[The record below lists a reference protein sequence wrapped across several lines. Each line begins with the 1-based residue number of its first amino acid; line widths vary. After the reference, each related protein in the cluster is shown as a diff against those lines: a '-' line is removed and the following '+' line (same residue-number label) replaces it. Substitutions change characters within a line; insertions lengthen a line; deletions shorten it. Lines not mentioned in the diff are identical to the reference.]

1 VRNRRVGDGADGGDV
16 SRPINHDLRLLRE
29 PKSHAAATIDLGSGS
44 GSSVVAPI
52 DIVDEDS
59 GASGGSGTEA
69 PIVVSQGSSD
79 RKRCNTSKVWDDF
92 EPVYT
97 IKNNKRIKTGGKCH
111 WCKVTLSV
119 VSSSGTGCTDV

>member
-1 VRNRRVGDGADGGDV
+1 VRNRRVSDGDGGGDA

-52 DIVDEDS
+52 DLVDEDS
-59 GASGGSGTEA
+59 GARGNGTEA
-69 PIVVSQGSSD
+69 PTVVGQGSSNH
-79 RKRCNTSKVWDDF
+79 KRCNTSKVWDDF
-92 EPVYT
+92 EPVYM

-119 VSSSGTGCTDV
+119 VSSSGTRCTAV